1 MWKIRN
7 AIARFMYGRNGADKL
22 GQAMLWAYIAVWLV
36 QIVVGSILKIEV
48 LAMLCE
54 LVMLVLMILIF
65 FRMFS
70 RNLGKRRAENQKFL
84 NWWWRV
90 KNSRAAAKARQADT
104 DHKYFTCGTCKTICR
119 VPVGKG
125 KIIITCPKCGAKIQA
140 KT

>member
-1 MWKIRN
+1 MGKIRN

-22 GQAMLWAYIAVWLV
+22 GQVMLWAYLAIFLL
-36 QIVVGSILKIEV
+36 QIIFAS
-48 LAMLCE
+48 ME
-54 LVMLVLMILIF
+54 LVAPAVFCEGVMYFLMFVIL

-90 KNSRAAAKARQADT
+90 KSGRSAAKARKADT
-104 DHKYFTCGTCKTICR
+104 DHKYFTCNNCKTVCR
-119 VPVGKG
+119 VPAGKG
-125 KIIITCPKCGAKIQA
+125 KVIITCAKCGAQIQA